1 MALNILV
8 VDDSTAIRKILIRV
22 LRQTALAIGEI
33 FEARDGLEALEIVR
47 NHSLNLVLSDINM
60 PNLDGLGLLA
70 ELKGSEQWRD
80 LPVVMITTEGSEE
93 KVGQAIRLGSA
104 AYIRKPFT
112 AEQIQEKIGAIPS
125 HPNRPIK
132 RWAPFFT
139 PPPHPTRH
147 LAQPLPA
154 YGARIPLSV
163 VAPQPGPSLR
173 PPIPGPARQDHCA
186 GDGILAG
193 CTAAAAHFKIFRY
206 GTPVAPREVACCA
219 VCRTPWNATWT

>member
-47 NHSLNLVLSDINM
+47 NHPLNLVLSDINM

-70 ELKGSEQWRD
+70 ELKGAEQWKN

-93 KVGQAIRLGSA
+93 KVSQAIRLGSA

-112 AEQIQEKIGAIPS
+112 AEQIQEKIGA
-125 HPNRPIK
+125 
-132 RWAPFFT
+132 
-139 PPPHPTRH
+139 
-147 LAQPLPA
+147 LL
-154 YGARIPLSV
+154 
-163 VAPQPGPSLR
+163 
-173 PPIPGPARQDHCA
+173 
-186 GDGILAG
+186 
-193 CTAAAAHFKIFRY
+193 
-206 GTPVAPREVACCA
+206 
-219 VCRTPWNATWT
+219 

>member
-8 VDDSTAIRKILIRV
+8 VDDSTAIRKILIRA

-112 AEQIQEKIGAIPS
+112 APTPRFLVAGLPPPGWSPRTPALPPARQYPAQPAKII
-125 HPNRPIK
+125 
-132 RWAPFFT
+132 APVT
-139 PPPHPTRH
+139 GSWRRVPPPPHILRYLAMELRLLPGRWHAEPFVGH
-147 LAQPLPA
+147 LGTLHGPA
-154 YGARIPLSV
+154 E
-163 VAPQPGPSLR
+163 R
-173 PPIPGPARQDHCA
+173 PPEGGGFQHRQC
-186 GDGILAG
+186 G
-193 CTAAAAHFKIFRY
+193 Y
-206 GTPVAPREVACCA
+206 PRV
-219 VCRTPWNATWT
+219 

>member
-47 NHSLNLVLSDINM
+47 NHALNLVLSDINM

-70 ELKGSEQWRD
+70 ELKGSPQWKD
-80 LPVVMITTEGSEE
+80 LPVVMITTEGGEE

-112 AEQIQEKIGAIPS
+112 AEQIQEKIGA
-125 HPNRPIK
+125 
-132 RWAPFFT
+132 
-139 PPPHPTRH
+139 
-147 LAQPLPA
+147 LL
-154 YGARIPLSV
+154 
-163 VAPQPGPSLR
+163 
-173 PPIPGPARQDHCA
+173 
-186 GDGILAG
+186 
-193 CTAAAAHFKIFRY
+193 
-206 GTPVAPREVACCA
+206 
-219 VCRTPWNATWT
+219 

>member
-47 NHSLNLVLSDINM
+47 NHPLNLVLSDINM

-70 ELKGSEQWRD
+70 ELKGSPQWKE

-112 AEQIQEKIGAIPS
+112 AEQIQEKIGA
-125 HPNRPIK
+125 
-132 RWAPFFT
+132 
-139 PPPHPTRH
+139 
-147 LAQPLPA
+147 LL
-154 YGARIPLSV
+154 
-163 VAPQPGPSLR
+163 
-173 PPIPGPARQDHCA
+173 
-186 GDGILAG
+186 
-193 CTAAAAHFKIFRY
+193 
-206 GTPVAPREVACCA
+206 
-219 VCRTPWNATWT
+219 